1 MTSARPPPPCA
12 CVEVVREPFAC
23 VSGAAGCV
31 NVNRGPLV
39 LRDGNPCGCLRV
51 SFELTH
57 LVLQFLCRAIHFQ
70 KSTPG
75 TPTDL
80 LRRCSNQYA
89 DVVSERNIR
98 LSQAKARDSTR
109 SAPSPVRVFSQV
121 RVELQ
126 QRISPVACAGGAG
139 GWGVMVTMRE
149 DAMAVAVARA
159 APVFALRSSCSAVS
173 GTCHGL
179 GY

>member
-70 KSTPG
+70 KSTHG

-80 LRRCSNQYA
+80 A
-89 DVVSERNIR
+89 T
-98 LSQAKARDSTR
+98 AGSTPR
-109 SAPSPVRVFSQV
+109 
-121 RVELQ
+121 
-126 QRISPVACAGGAG
+126 
-139 GWGVMVTMRE
+139 
-149 DAMAVAVARA
+149 
-159 APVFALRSSCSAVS
+159 
-173 GTCHGL
+173 
-179 GY
+179 

>member
-39 LRDGNPCGCLRV
+39 LRDGNPCGCLCV

-80 LRRCSNQYA
+80 ALGQ
-89 DVVSERNIR
+89 E
-98 LSQAKARDSTR
+98 QAHIASR
-109 SAPSPVRVFSQV
+109 
-121 RVELQ
+121 E
-126 QRISPVACAGGAG
+126 GGALLLTPHPTPSM
-139 GWGVMVTMRE
+139 W
-149 DAMAVAVARA
+149 
-159 APVFALRSSCSAVS
+159 
-173 GTCHGL
+173 
-179 GY
+179 

>member
-1 MTSARPPPPCA
+1 VTSARPPPPCA

-39 LRDGNPCGCLRV
+39 LRDGNPCGGLCV
-51 SFELTH
+51 SFELAH

-80 LRRCSNQYA
+80 YVAYTPTSGIHTGGFWAEGGRP
-89 DVVSERNIR
+89 R
-98 LSQAKARDSTR
+98 LPPPHPAPRTVYRD
-109 SAPSPVRVFSQV
+109 RVGQIKRLCPNYSHSDRLPIMLKGQG
-121 RVELQ
+121 EN
-126 QRISPVACAGGAG
+126 
-139 GWGVMVTMRE
+139 T
-149 DAMAVAVARA
+149 
-159 APVFALRSSCSAVS
+159 ALSAVGGLLIGGS
-173 GTCHGL
+173 NTRTCPDMPKSRV
-179 GY
+179 

>member
-39 LRDGNPCGCLRV
+39 LRDGNPCGCLCV

-80 LRRCSNQYA
+80 
-89 DVVSERNIR
+89 SE
-98 LSQAKARDSTR
+98 S
-109 SAPSPVRVFSQV
+109 SPTS
-121 RVELQ
+121 
-126 QRISPVACAGGAG
+126 SGA
-139 GWGVMVTMRE
+139 VI
-149 DAMAVAVARA
+149 
-159 APVFALRSSCSAVS
+159 
-173 GTCHGL
+173 
-179 GY
+179 

>member
-80 LRRCSNQYA
+80 
-89 DVVSERNIR
+89 
-98 LSQAKARDSTR
+98 
-109 SAPSPVRVFSQV
+109 SAS
-121 RVELQ
+121 
-126 QRISPVACAGGAG
+126 GAG
-139 GWGVMVTMRE
+139 GDHQRGAGSEER
-149 DAMAVAVARA
+149 ARDRQERRA
-159 APVFALRSSCSAVS
+159 LVFGRKQDELVHA
-173 GTCHGL
+173 
-179 GY
+179 

>member
-1 MTSARPPPPCA
+1 MGSCRFRC
-12 CVEVVREPFAC
+12 VREVLESRTLYTDRAH
-23 VSGAAGCV
+23 A
-31 NVNRGPLV
+31 PLE
-39 LRDGNPCGCLRV
+39 CGDDTPRRRPERIC
-51 SFELTH
+51 
-57 LVLQFLCRAIHFQ
+57 AICH
-70 KSTPG
+70 
-75 TPTDL
+75 